1 MQPQA
6 ALSLLFEFTRAE
18 GAEDPYAFRAGPQ
31 VYILR
36 GEGGGAETATLD
48 WDAGLL
54 ADLTAT
60 QRPGVDPAVTQRL
73 GDRMRAFLNQ
83 TGWTRYEQRILQAV
97 AEGRPIG
104 LTFRSNA
111 AELYSLPWELL
122 TLRST
127 GQALGELPGLLLRQA
142 WPETTTHPEEP
153 MPRGEGGRILFAW
166 AGQVP
171 AAEHE
176 RAIRAACERG
186 NHPFD
191 ASRDVLPNASPE
203 RLLRRLRDSEAGPV
217 AVLHLLCHG
226 LRGGETYGLALER
239 DDGLEDHVL
248 ALELHPDDG
257 ERDDGHEIRQ
267 DRSER
272 SGAVPP
278 RRVQVGRRQA
288 GDRVEEDLRQHQVQQ
303 IGDDLQLDERG
314 CVVAALGGEPA
325 VQVVV
330 DREGRGEG
338 QEGQERGR
346 DESDRDQDR
355 RRLGVVLLPGPDE
368 QRDERRR
375 QHPADHELE
384 DEVRR
389 RVRLGVEVG
398 EWGLADGIREDE
410 HAGEP
415 CEPAQSGAGGH
426 PDALASGATGG
437 GADRVGRHGRGPDVV
452 GH

>member
-1 MQPQA
+1 MAQERGDRGCQQHVADRGGDDQRRQQTQPPGESVGEALEVTAGCGARELGRHRRHDRYGDQPVGELEEDEGVVVA
-6 ALSLLFEFTRAE
+6 LVVRQQEHHGEERELVGDHVAERPSREPDDSLHDRVTEPGQEPQLVVAVAHRPHHRDDHRRDAGCRTETEPQDGGQVALS
-18 GAEDPYAFRAGPQ
+18 G
-31 VYILR
+31 I
-36 GEGGGAETATLD
+36 
-48 WDAGLL
+48 
-54 ADLTAT
+54 
-60 QRPGVDPAVTQRL
+60 
-73 GDRMRAFLNQ
+73 
-83 TGWTRYEQRILQAV
+83 
-97 AEGRPIG
+97 
-104 LTFRSNA
+104 
-111 AELYSLPWELL
+111 
-122 TLRST
+122 
-127 GQALGELPGLLLRQA
+127 
-142 WPETTTHPEEP
+142 
-153 MPRGEGGRILFAW
+153 
-166 AGQVP
+166 
-171 AAEHE
+171 
-176 RAIRAACERG
+176 
-186 NHPFD
+186 
-191 ASRDVLPNASPE
+191 
-203 RLLRRLRDSEAGPV
+203 
-217 AVLHLLCHG
+217 
-226 LRGGETYGLALER
+226 
-239 DDGLEDHVL
+239 EDHVV

-288 GDRVEEDLRQHQVQQ
+288 GDCVEEDLRQHQVQQ

-314 CVVAALGGEPA
+314 RGVAALGGEPA

-415 CEPAQSGAGGH
+415 GEPAQSGAGGH

-437 GADRVGRHGRGPDVV
+437 GADRVGRHGGGPDVV